1 MNIQVTKIVHERCFS
16 PNSSCCTRHPIVLL
30 APCQRCLASVFAVTS
45 WAAPWVTHKAV
56 KCHYLG
62 ELVGGKKDLFSFDTK
77 QLIFHRLACCK
88 LSYACATAPMNS
100 SALFVLFCLFFLR
113 IFFIIIT
120 NINWVP
126 MQVSGSDCCL
136 LWSRSSH
143 FLEIFSFNFHSH
155 AHSNCPQKTTY
166 SIRHTTFSFVMQL
179 VYKRGL
185 CASVD
190 STENQYI
197 LSMLG

>member
-88 LSYACATAPMNS
+88 LSYACATAPINS
-100 SALFVLFCLFFLR
+100 SALFVLFCLFFFEDFFYYYYKYKLGSNASKWQWLLFTLVPEQPFFR
-113 IFFIIIT
+113 DFFI
-120 NINWVP
+120 
-126 MQVSGSDCCL
+126 
-136 LWSRSSH
+136 
-143 FLEIFSFNFHSH
+143 
-155 AHSNCPQKTTY
+155 
-166 SIRHTTFSFVMQL
+166 
-179 VYKRGL
+179 
-185 CASVD
+185 
-190 STENQYI
+190 
-197 LSMLG
+197 